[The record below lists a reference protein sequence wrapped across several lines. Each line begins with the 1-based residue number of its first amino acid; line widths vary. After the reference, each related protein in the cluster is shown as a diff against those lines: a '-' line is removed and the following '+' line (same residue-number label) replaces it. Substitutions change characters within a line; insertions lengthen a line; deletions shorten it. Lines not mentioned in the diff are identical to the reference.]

1 MGAEAQINF
10 ILSSRGTQGGEGS
23 TGWPMVSSGI
33 LLGKGMPKD
42 VSRTVTPVEK
52 LRLLPYL
59 PWKQV
64 GEGRAA
70 YESCRELQ
78 GYSFYELPVN
88 SSTSLPG
95 MNPAKAIR
103 PLEV

>member
-1 MGAEAQINF
+1 MVF
-10 ILSSRGTQGGEGS
+10 SSS
-23 TGWPMVSSGI
+23 I
-33 LLGKGMPKD
+33 LLGKGMPED
-42 VSRTVTPVEK
+42 VSRTMTWVEK

-64 GEGRAA
+64 GGGRVV
-70 YESCRELQ
+70 YESRRELQ

-88 SSTSLPG
+88 SFTSFPH